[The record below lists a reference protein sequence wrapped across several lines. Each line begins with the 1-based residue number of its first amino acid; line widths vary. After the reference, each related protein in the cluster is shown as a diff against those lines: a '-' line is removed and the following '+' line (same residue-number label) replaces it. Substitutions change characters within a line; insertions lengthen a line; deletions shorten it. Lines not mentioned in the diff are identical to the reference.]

1 MKKVATGIAI
11 VAFAVF
17 NLMAFTAENAP
28 DNKAHRTKHAHVKAL
43 KPYPS
48 LERFRSMD
56 FIGPYPGD
64 YAARKA
70 AGDCVID
77 LGYGRSMSCD
87 MGGGGHMN

>member
-1 MKKVATGIAI
+1 MKKLATGITIAT
-11 VAFAVF
+11 FAVF
-17 NLMAFTAENAP
+17 NLTAFATETTP
-28 DNKAHRTKHAHVKAL
+28 DHKAHHTKHARAKTL
-43 KPYPS
+43 KPYPG
-48 LERFRSMD
+48 LERYRSMD